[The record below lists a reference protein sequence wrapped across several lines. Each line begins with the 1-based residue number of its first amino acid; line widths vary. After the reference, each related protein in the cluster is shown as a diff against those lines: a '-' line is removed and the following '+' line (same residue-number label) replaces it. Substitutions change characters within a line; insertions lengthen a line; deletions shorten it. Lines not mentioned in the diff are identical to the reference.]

1 MREDS
6 IRWSNTWKM
15 KREYIEIRLYQE
27 SVKAYVGALGCLFC
41 AGYFRPRLREYLRK
55 YAECVMDFKND
66 LAVRRYIEMKV
77 EKFPF
82 LMLSG
87 SSICIRSQCLQVVQ
101 RVLQWMS
108 DKPPGKRRLWLHEWE
123 SPFKTGE
130 WKIAKRDCILTPKV
144 GSVKKAAAFFAKEI
158 G

>member
-1 MREDS
+1 MKQYVENEKGIYWNPVISREC
-6 IRWSNTWKM
+6 
-15 KREYIEIRLYQE
+15 E
-27 SVKAYVGALGCLFC
+27 SVCGGS
-41 AGYFRPRLREYLRK
+41 RLPFLRGLLSSSAPGISPEV
-55 YAECVMDFKND
+55 AECVMDFKSD